1 MKILV
6 QTTVSHVKQT
16 VTGFIYLIFLGL
28 SVGLDSWIYSRHPNL
43 LWAAGGI
50 SFMFITNQQFERT
63 EGFGDGSQLWCR
75 FA

>member
-16 VTGFIYLIFLGL
+16 VIGFVCLIFLGL
-28 SVGLDSWIYSRHPNL
+28 SVGLDSWIYTQHPNL
-43 LWAAGGI
+43 LSAAGGI